1 MSQRQTQSTQPETP
15 KPQVGFEVREIMS
28 LLTALESRTAREETS
43 HVH

>member
-1 MSQRQTQSTQPETP
+1 MSRHQAQTPQPKTP
-15 KPQVGFEVREIMS
+15 RPQVGFEVREIMS